1 MLHLLLTHSG
11 PISGTG
17 KDDLEHISTVGA
29 YIHYGAGAAMSDPRA
44 VDLSRAAVASES
56 QRERARGREWEAMVR
71 GTRRIAQKGND
82 EPSGIWSQA

>member
-1 MLHLLLTHSG
+1 MREG
-11 PISGTG
+11 
-17 KDDLEHISTVGA
+17 
-29 YIHYGAGAAMSDPRA
+29 A

-56 QRERARGREWEAMVR
+56 QRLARAGGEWEAMVR